1 MNLVKKRYRELMKI
15 HGKKYDKRVLEIL
28 SKEFKMSVLDIDL
41 ILSV

>member
-15 HGKKYDKRVLEIL
+15 HGKKYHGKVLEIL

-41 ILSV
+41 ILSI